1 VDKQKFILANLV
13 IIIAI
18 LACGSFR
25 DFIEIT
31 EPQSSRSQATP
42 SLEEQSQPTV
52 APTPTTQPTEQQSP
66 YSQIQTLLRSH
77 PPCTGNKKVRKEAI
91 LALDEYLKNN
101 LSTIDP
107 DISALYENMMGYVE
121 SEINDPV
128 LTGVRI
134 WSMYNH
140 GYIVKTPSTTFAF
153 DLINGYRQWNYRI
166 PDSILEQIQ
175 VLFVSHRHDD
185 HRDLSIIKA
194 IKGFGGEVVMP
205 SEDKPGD
212 FGTIYPSPGQ
222 ELTVA
227 GLQVKAYDGLHGT
240 IPVRIFQITT
250 PEGLTIM
257 HTGDNQTSDTLPD
270 GVTVDILLLNA
281 WVNDS
286 GSASAIVGM
295 RNSIN
300 KLTPRLTI
308 PGHIHE
314 LGHRYDPSD
323 IMGRVPFEWPLAVDD
338 VSLPGEVSVQIWGEH
353 CDFPTN

>member
-1 VDKQKFILANLV
+1 MHKQKFILVNLV
-13 IIIAI
+13 IIITI
-18 LACGSFR
+18 LACGSSSNL
-25 DFIEIT
+25 IEIT
-31 EPQSSRSQATP
+31 EPQSSQTQATP
-42 SLEEQSQPTV
+42 ILEEESQPTL
-52 APTPTTQPTEQQSP
+52 APTPTTQPTEQESP
-66 YSQIQTLLRSH
+66 YSQIETLLRSH
-77 PPCTGNKKVRKEAI
+77 SPCTGNKEIRKEAI

-107 DISALYENMMGYVE
+107 DIEEFYENMMGYVK
-121 SEINDPV
+121 SEISEPV

-153 DLINGYRQWNYRI
+153 DLIDGIRQWDYQI

-185 HRDLSIIKA
+185 HRDLSVMNA
-194 IKGFGGEVVMP
+194 IKGFSGEVVMP
-205 SEDKPGD
+205 LEDKPGD
-212 FGTIYPSPGQ
+212 FGTIYLSPGQ
-222 ELTVA
+222 ELTVT
-227 GLQVKAYDGLHGT
+227 GLQVKAYDGLHGG
-240 IPVRIFQITT
+240 IPVRIFQVTT
-250 PEGLTIM
+250 PEGLTII

-281 WVNDS
+281 WVNES
-286 GSASAIVGM
+286 GSVSAIVGM

-323 IMGRVPFEWPLAVDD
+323 IKGRVPFEWPLAVDD
-338 VSLPGEVSVQIWGEH
+338 VPLPGEVSVQIWGER
-353 CDFPTN
+353 CDFPTE